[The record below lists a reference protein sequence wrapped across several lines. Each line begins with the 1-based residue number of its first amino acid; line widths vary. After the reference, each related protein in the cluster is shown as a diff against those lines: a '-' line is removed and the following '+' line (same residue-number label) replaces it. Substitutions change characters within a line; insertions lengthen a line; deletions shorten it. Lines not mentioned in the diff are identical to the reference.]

1 MLQVQHGFERQKIQL
16 LILDSDSFFFMITV
30 RVQVRR
36 NYKRNT
42 STGSGL
48 FAFLGSGFAQIIGQI
63 IISKRV
69 KTLEIQIL

>member
-16 LILDSDSFFFMITV
+16 LILDSDSFFFFTITV

-36 NYKRNT
+36 NKRNT

-63 IISKRV
+63 ISKRV

>member
-36 NYKRNT
+36 NKRNT